1 MLPIVQLKRIN
12 NDSQLLITIH
22 GIDVATFI
30 LVTETN
36 YNNNRYVL
44 MLYWLIIKKQYFNV
58 RSIDYNYAIYDTFTI
73 SLSKILYSNV
83 PQTVLSAF
91 ALNPV
96 LQVHTLLP
104 DAPVHAELATV
115 VVQSVSTE
123 HVWVNT
129 RAVDERRYVTV

>member
-1 MLPIVQLKRIN
+1 MTYL
-12 NDSQLLITIH
+12 
-22 GIDVATFI
+22 
-30 LVTETN
+30 
-36 YNNNRYVL
+36 
-44 MLYWLIIKKQYFNV
+44 KKQYFNV

-104 DAPVHAELATV
+104 VASVHAELATV

-123 HVWVNT
+123 HV
-129 RAVDERRYVTV
+129 